1 MPPRIHEVT
10 IMSTTPH
17 DPSVSRRSF
26 LVAGSTAAL
35 AGTALASCASTTTST
50 SSMRSDPIIVDMNG
64 RTSGSQFILQPLPWK
79 ENALEPVVSANTISF
94 HYGKHHKAYVDN
106 LNKLIAEKP
115 RYEKMTLV
123 DIVKASAKES
133 DDTAVFNNAAQA
145 WNHTFYWN
153 SLKPGA
159 AAPTGALLEKINT
172 DFGNVDACK
181 AQLAEAAKGQ
191 FGSGWAW
198 LVTDGSKLSVIKT
211 ANANTPI
218 TEGKKPLL
226 VIDVWEHAYYL
237 DRQERRA
244 EYVNAVVDN
253 LLDWDFAAANLERS
267 EERRTGT

>member
-1 MPPRIHEVT
+1 MPPRIPEVT
-10 IMSTTPH
+10 TMSTTPH

-26 LVAGSTAAL
+26 LVAGSTAAF
-35 AGTALASCASTTTST
+35 AGAALASCASDTAST
-50 SSMRSDPIIVDMNG
+50 SSMRTDTIVIDTNG
-64 RTSGSQFILQPLPWK
+64 RSSGSLFILQPLPWK
-79 ENALEPVVSANTISF
+79 ENALEPVVSANTISY
-94 HYGKHHKAYVDN
+94 HYGKHHRAYVDN

-115 RYEKMTLV
+115 RYEKQSLV
-123 DIVKASAKES
+123 EIVKASAKES
-133 DDTAVFNNAAQA
+133 GDTAVFNNAAQA

-159 AAPTGALLEKINT
+159 AAPTGALLEKINA
-172 DFGNVDACK
+172 DFGSVDACK

-211 ANANTPI
+211 ANANNPI

-237 DRQERRA
+237 DHQNKRGD
-244 EYVNAVVDN
+244 YVSGIVDK
-253 LLDWDFAAANLERS
+253 LLNWEFAATNL
-267 EERRTGT
+267 G